1 MLWAS
6 TSPTLTLSGM
16 GAWGPG
22 IFSNDTS
29 ADIRGDFRELLEDGL
44 TPEQATERLIQ
55 GAGNAVDDQDD
66 ATSFWTGLA
75 AVQMALRVLQPRVR
89 DRAISLIDSGGDLAL
104 WDDRKVAAKRK
115 AVLERLRSQLL
126 GPQKAAVKVRRPKRI
141 PSPVKAG
148 DVFLLTLD
156 DGRRA
161 RFRVMGMN
169 EHRMGDFPIVE
180 LIDDR
185 GRPFRQYYKN
195 PDAMNRRHP
204 WARYHVVSSRLKD
217 LPADATITVVGS
229 AQVEPTAEAFTYTSW
244 RNLTTDAQRL
254 LDEPAAQ
261 P

>member
-1 MLWAS
+1 
-6 TSPTLTLSGM
+6 M

-22 IFSNDTS
+22 VFSNDTS

-44 TPEQATERLIQ
+44 TPESATVKLVQ
-55 GAGNAVDDQDD
+55 GAGTAVDDQDD

-75 AVQMALRVLQPRVR
+75 AAQMTLGVLQPAVR
-89 DRAISLIDSGGDLAL
+89 DRAIGLIDSGGDLAL
-104 WDDRKVAAKRK
+104 WDDPRGAAKRK

-126 GPQKAAVKVRRPKRI
+126 GPQKAPVKVRRPRRI

-161 RFRVMGMN
+161 RFRVLGMN

-185 GRPFRQYYKN
+185 GRPFRNYYRN
-195 PDAMNRRHP
+195 PDAMSKQDP
-204 WARYHVVSSRLKD
+204 WARYLVVSSRLKD
-217 LPADATITVVGS
+217 LPTDAKITVIGTMKAEPR
-229 AQVEPTAEAFTYTSW
+229 AQARTYTNW
-244 RNLTTDAQRL
+244 RNLPANVQRL
-254 LDEPAAQ
+254 LDEPEAQ
-261 P
+261 PT